1 MDVTLEKGQII
12 HIPAYWW
19 YSIEYEKI
27 SSVCSFKYRTF
38 MNVLAISPHLFLT
51 MLQGQNIKR
60 NIAKKVDE
68 EPKSSLK
75 TEPVTESKTVD
86 K

>member
-1 MDVTLEKGQII
+1 
-12 HIPAYWW
+12 
-19 YSIEYEKI
+19 
-27 SSVCSFKYRTF
+27 

-60 NIAKKVDE
+60 NIAKKVE
-68 EPKSSLK
+68 EEQQPLVKSVS
-75 TEPVTESKTVD
+75 EPESKVED